1 MLLFIYIGV
10 ISENNLNSSIMKKV
24 VLTLVAAV
32 SVLTINAQRYMYAKG
47 VYIDSTEELGSF
59 DNPYIVDMYLDADP
73 YVWFYQ
79 EEWNEGIR
87 TGKGM
92 YGLKEDMIEYAYNLI
107 NEIGGGIYDYDKI
120 ETEYRIEW
128 DIIEENGAHYSMV
141 LELFEETAQLY
152 IDEYSQEEH
161 LYTIKRFKKHYIK
174 IYGKEKVEEWL
185 AY

>member
-32 SVLTINAQRYMYAKG
+32 SVLTMNAQRYMYAKG

-107 NEIGGGIYDYDKI
+107 HEIGGGIYDYDKI
-120 ETEYRIEW
+120 ETEYRIDW
-128 DIIEENGAHYSMV
+128 DIITDSGDHYFMV

-152 IDEYSQEEH
+152 IDELSYDENIDQLKYLKS
-161 LYTIKRFKKHYIK
+161 HYIK
-174 IYGKEKVEEWL
+174 LYGKDKVNEWL
-185 AY
+185 GK